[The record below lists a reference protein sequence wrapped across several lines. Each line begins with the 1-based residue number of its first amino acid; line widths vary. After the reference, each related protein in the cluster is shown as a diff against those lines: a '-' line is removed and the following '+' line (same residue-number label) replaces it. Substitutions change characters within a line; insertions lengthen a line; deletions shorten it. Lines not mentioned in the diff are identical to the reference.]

1 MATKADFCIT
11 YCPLCPGQKATLKR
25 AAKSTAEAKWLVCSM
40 SALEVVTSHTTTWR
54 WRVFVVRIRETF
66 AFTDTATS
74 NQEYVIK
81 KVANG
86 VCTEAKWKNVR

>member
-1 MATKADFCIT
+1 
-11 YCPLCPGQKATLKR
+11 
-25 AAKSTAEAKWLVCSM
+25 M

-81 KVANG
+81 KVTNG